1 MAENQDSLNT
11 EYFPDYDYLSD
22 LWSVEDFSQEIQNT
36 MPSLWEQ
43 VGLYDIREYQ
53 TIYNEETGKTEK
65 IYPRRWDEK
74 TRQRLEDNPDEKTR
88 FILDNVI
95 FTHPEYGEAWKE
107 KSLEHYMPEFWEG
120 LGERFKYSAAEP
132 LKDIKSAYG
141 YSTIAGAATRLGLK
155 TYDTLEKI
163 SLLLDP
169 VEDPIKIE
177 DFETEEVVNKDFR
190 DKTKKFI
197 ELKPKEEND
206 RNFAK
211 WLESVNRHY
220 EDYAVKEIQKRAKE
234 KEKDPRYRAWSNY
247 YREKPPKWFNTFESK
262 EYFTDTVFS
271 MIPSLATMAVSFSAG
286 GTAALGTFAATKN
299 PVKAIAAFGAVS
311 KAVNL
316 PLMASM
322 EAVDV
327 YPEAYTYVLDKTGD
341 EELARAQAAW
351 ATSQYL
357 TILAVT
363 ELWGMGKLSR
373 LVIPKRFKKEAAK
386 AFQKKTMDE
395 MLNDPVKSSL
405 MRKLSQSKFANW
417 LTNDYDAKILKGSFV
432 EGFQEY
438 VQYQG
443 NLLTQLGYKDETY
456 SELYNPAEA
465 SESIIGGAL
474 LGGGFTAAS
483 LIGDKRNFRE
493 AESILNKEYGI
504 ETNPQ
509 LTSKIVDNNEL
520 IEPIEQI
527 GIAPPT
533 NANYIK
539 ELLDPYR
546 KEGVVIDRTKAE
558 GSLKSLLKKHQY
570 FNKGRILEKLVDVIK
585 DGGKDWL
592 DNLDEDLKIDMND
605 YIKGAISNINKDVL
619 NIVDDKN
626 NIANDIINNKISI
639 IIKGTRKGIGGV
651 GIKGRKI
658 NVTNKKYADKLVK
671 KYQSNIESN
680 LGENATKVSINNYLS
695 TQQNIEI
702 SKQIEASITKKDA
715 TGQGLIEREIQ
726 RQAEQQAEQEIIQ
739 ETEREILKKKGIVP
753 FDKKGKGEQKAKAP
767 SVIGKKVKIL
777 KGKYK
782 DIVGKISVYSEK
794 QNLVKIKTDDG
805 RSLGPM
811 KPDQFVI
818 LPDYPTPPKESVEGE
833 TKVETKLDKK
843 GRTLTY
849 FATTKDK
856 GGVKHTTYTFNR
868 SDKKESQRNKGGVSP
883 ETAFG
888 NKYKIKKGE
897 LDEFN
902 TEKGDNWVVD
912 KVFEVR
918 EGEGASADVTLI
930 NKATGDKLTDISLIL
945 EKTKTEIKKESFSK
959 EETAKINQ
967 FVEKLLDKQN
977 KEFESDESPS
987 LKVEAEL
994 YEKYDLYDKNGDLPS
1009 ENELVKIEKISE
1021 YLSEIDWTIEK
1032 FSITEKAKEILNKK
1046 ELKKLQLNI
1055 NRVNKIEEQVD
1066 AELKRLEKEKSKR
1079 TIINPKEKLDHKR
1092 GWSEMIVDNRRVS
1105 GKNIKGTNLVIFK
1118 NTKGSSKEKYGIF
1131 NTETNEIVAYGRIQS
1146 EAIKN
1151 SQKAIK
1157 DKKTKETDDLATEDT
1172 KKLKKTLTLSE
1183 EDKYKQKLHSLI
1195 KKANSTLIKLQSEW
1209 SKPKDTDIKKV
1220 NKFRNDILKIQDKI
1234 ELIYDKEKISKFL
1247 KASPDANFTKDLN
1260 LYLRDI
1266 ASNRFKEQF
1275 KSDDLK
1281 KYMQIGD
1288 MYEKGE
1294 KLATKK
1300 FIADALKKVMGKHA
1314 PDIESTLVDEIDNN
1328 SNILGAYSEGM
1339 VEFVL
1344 GKATR
1349 HTAYHEPIHWFF
1361 NRVLDSND
1369 YNKLIEYFADKKG
1382 IDFSKATSTEDLN
1395 RMRIE
1400 AEEEATRQAA
1410 DYELGKMDRNIA
1422 EEILAILKRFWIKV
1436 KKFLNMRIS
1445 DEETIFDI
1453 FERIGRDFI
1462 IRNNDDFNSENE
1474 VSSVAEVIEDE
1485 NNIPIF
1491 ELLPIALSRITDS
1504 TRAEIID
1511 NMQRNRAS
1519 EYIPKTLQNK
1529 IMPLGIPYLKTN
1541 NLSTSLISSNSFLGE
1556 HTQQMVPFEFQY
1568 GFVNHLINKQMKS
1581 VQLNADWFESFIREK
1596 SKNDHVLKIF
1606 EKEAFKAF
1614 YEDVIKPEIDK
1625 GVKSIDVVDLV
1636 PMYED
1641 YMKKE
1646 FPLNAIS
1653 IKHPVH
1659 DYEITKPNV
1668 NFTML
1673 YGLQSL
1679 LNSEKY
1685 DDDWLSTRVMM
1696 TNDRLYKGQGHG
1708 GWEIDDQL
1716 SEEDFNNRKID
1727 MGIGWYNY
1735 IEPRFINDE
1744 ESKNLAF
1751 VYEIQRDIDKKIS
1764 GINAD
1769 ESQYKAPIIGVPIKY
1784 QKLIEEGSLSIEDV
1798 SWIQLRPN
1806 AIHVVNSQEERVSQ
1820 AVGEE
1825 VLHRLFVKSNAYSS
1839 PYSVVFPETK
1849 DKNKAFWLTRAN
1861 KDDLFYRFV
1870 EEQNQT
1876 MEMTERQLGIS
1887 MRKSKVLKLFLPI
1900 FYEMTSLHN
1909 KNPEMVHRR
1918 ITKLINHWN
1927 SLQKDLINNKLR
1939 PLSIPNQET
1948 IRGLRNRTKN
1958 DFVTNLFGDQI
1969 PLLNTN
1975 FDVAV
1980 SKDFEVK
1987 GMQGWRNDLSGW
1999 SQIDEISE
2007 KTFLD
2012 KNKIVPKNWPSL
2024 KKVLTILNISPKEK
2038 SIILNQVDK
2047 YSTESNFL
2055 EYHLIRQT
2063 IAILYELIGKGVYLS
2078 YGLKTKGEMQKRFQ
2092 IDFNG
2097 VNKFIGGTNKFVRK
2111 KIVSYENSVR
2121 FLSNRKL
2128 WLKRKLDLYRTPDL
2142 LVKRA
2147 VDYVNV
2153 GNRMFKGLMKSQEFQ
2168 MHDYASTYNKLL
2180 LEQISPKHPDW
2191 KILKKLELE
2200 LKEFRRLQIEHAIRL
2215 AHSRG
2220 NREFGFAGADANIIM
2235 EQESTKFATTSRI
2248 YLNVFELNDPK
2259 RAKSYYDWKAM
2270 GVSKSFVDRYFG
2282 LGTGNHLKSDET
2294 IKSEIDDLIKD
2305 YIYKTKKPNV
2315 QPTHYIEQ
2323 LFEIPFSKVSSDSP
2337 RAYVSIN
2344 AKNEFYI
2351 QIPYKDDIP
2360 IKDRTNKETGKFETA
2375 REQVENYYR
2384 DMPKLGPM
2392 FTEFRKVANK
2402 YGLKIDFKSYKS
2414 LKSTIAVATLPDT
2427 LKEKKVK
2434 RFHKIKGPKGWKKW
2448 ITDIGELSGK
2458 SGTKEKATAIDDTI
2472 VDDTVNLIAAK
2483 NKLDKPYTV
2492 IEHFDASFNKI
2503 KNKYGIEISDYV
2515 PAVNRAL
2522 RAIKDKEKRNL
2533 VKNWLSEWAVGKDP
2547 QIASK
2552 MRSDNPALNFVEL
2565 MGFGAKKRYRLKREI
2580 ADQRMVESIIDAL
2593 DKSGV
2598 EDSHDISREGLEIS
2612 DVSDTEEI
2620 ANNMTF
2626 ESYDFRNDSFFKF
2639 LEGTI
2644 SNGWLSAK
2652 QTSELLDEVK
2662 VGNYETTFLPYLE
2675 KTFGFVPNTT
2685 LENNMVR
2692 NFWVRN
2698 QPINRQSSIDKPS
2711 WWWANLDPNGNKI
2724 SNKNDKRL
2732 IPKIGGHPKYGKDI
2746 RSNKDLPK
2754 TSNVSFIDWDNKNYT
2769 WMSGGE
2775 IKLSRMF
2782 LKDMVDVF
2790 VGSQNKDGSRYYSK
2804 PMYLTVTG
2812 SLLRSFDTKFAMFA
2826 DDSKGKGF
2834 PLTIVDVKSGGNS
2847 PSFIIARANKDIMD
2861 IASTSDKIIE
2871 YYQNE
2876 VDYGNITFKMRDVI
2890 LDSIVNETEKSKLNK
2905 YIIAQ
2910 HITRH
2915 EVMKRTRGRDYMM
2928 RSTNQTHHSRRL
2940 AIDDGDGIVAVGAG
2954 DFTVKILDQSKLFV
2968 SKGEPGAATSSK
2980 KIPMADYV
2988 AGLPDKYHGDGALWV
3003 GSDYL
3008 DKTAEAIGRV
3018 PISPMSSKLREIKS
3032 RIRWISKNDDFSN
3045 IHHPVEQSEEIEG
3058 THYVAFKSNEFVP
3071 EENIYITDENDN
3083 IIVYTELQGS
3093 DIIIRDGEDNQLDM
3107 FGTLDE
3113 AKEPDGGS
3121 GSFKLNGRVATDT
3134 LTLPED
3140 SRRIVKIPKQTGHNS
3155 AAFPWMWVSHLYDS
3169 SFDSLRDGIIDKM
3182 LNVARSNMNAMFSA
3196 RKDPNVMRALMG
3208 QFKSDGLSI
3217 VNEVDMLLEP
3227 KPGEMIQ
3234 DGFMH
3239 PHLMTGVVEPIKN
3252 KMIKEN
3258 SYRARRRGF
3267 GSYPVIKPDITKS
3280 LVRSKEGV
3288 VISGDDVTMVR
3299 FLKDILNVSGF
3310 NNDLINNINESLRDN
3325 PIYVLAGRW
3334 PTYTQSSVFLAKVE
3348 KVMPRGHGSVVW
3360 FHPDTALGKLQAD
3373 NDGDNAFLLAMYFGD
3388 RYKDRKIV
3396 NMLKSKNIKDEF
3408 EKRDQFVRL
3417 EYFSKKEDDYHVGK
3431 KSDSYVSAGRLGRG
3445 INSQGIMMNSIDFME
3460 NMFYKELKM
3469 KIGGQSIVVRD
3480 PDKINRV
3487 MNYAKLNDDVT
3498 QEMLD
3503 NSKMGKLV
3511 DKNGIEW
3518 ESGDKYLMTSP
3529 IIELRILLQAAVD
3542 NASYSYLS
3550 DWGFSGYNYL
3560 IPKMFVQDNGSQIGS
3575 KQAITISSLI
3585 RKELM
3590 HNVLRRGVDDTT
3602 KKSQT
3607 MAEMFQSSK
3616 DIYDLNE
3623 LSGKDKG
3630 SEIMKRANIR
3640 RLKFGKTSR
3649 LAKQTLKI
3657 ESITFNNKL
3666 TAMEQLLSIPHES
3679 LLKYQ
3684 KENPNDLVYEHPF
3697 GYTRNRITRAIMQTQ
3712 KDLYTIQS
3720 KESRWYPEVGW
3731 EKEKQ
3736 VARNFANHATGE
3748 FHRIMMS
3755 ARMHEDITKS
3765 RITSSGYPY
3774 QDEILKFIDKW
3785 LNKGDKKKGIPSFL
3799 EMSKEQQAYSTLRF
3813 LRGTLKFSTKRSDK
3827 ITAREEQLGNLIINL
3842 REKLLDPDITEDK
3855 KVEIE
3860 SKIETHQNT
3869 LSKTR
3874 EPDSWLKMG
3883 RARDIEKMLPMPLMH
3898 PDVWSEYI
3906 NRFGPNLREASN
3918 EKIRLSADA
3927 RYEDSNNK
3935 TYEQLMK
3942 GCK

>member
-1 MAENQDSLNT
+1 MSI
-11 EYFPDYDYLSD
+11 
-22 LWSVEDFSQEIQNT
+22 EDAGWI
-36 MPSLWEQ
+36 
-43 VGLYDIREYQ
+43 
-53 TIYNEETGKTEK
+53 
-65 IYPRRWDEK
+65 K
-74 TRQRLEDNPDEKTR
+74 TRQQ
-88 FILDNVI
+88 VI
-95 FTHPEYGEAWKE
+95 
-107 KSLEHYMPEFWEG
+107 
-120 LGERFKYSAAEP
+120 
-132 LKDIKSAYG
+132 
-141 YSTIAGAATRLGLK
+141 
-155 TYDTLEKI
+155 
-163 SLLLDP
+163 
-169 VEDPIKIE
+169 PII
-177 DFETEEVVNKDFR
+177 N
-190 DKTKKFI
+190 
-197 ELKPKEEND
+197 
-206 RNFAK
+206 
-211 WLESVNRHY
+211 
-220 EDYAVKEIQKRAKE
+220 AKE
-234 KEKDPRYRAWSNY
+234 
-247 YREKPPKWFNTFESK
+247 
-262 EYFTDTVFS
+262 
-271 MIPSLATMAVSFSAG
+271 
-286 GTAALGTFAATKN
+286 
-299 PVKAIAAFGAVS
+299 
-311 KAVNL
+311 NL
-316 PLMASM
+316 L
-322 EAVDV
+322 
-327 YPEAYTYVLDKTGD
+327 
-341 EELARAQAAW
+341 
-351 ATSQYL
+351 
-357 TILAVT
+357 
-363 ELWGMGKLSR
+363 
-373 LVIPKRFKKEAAK
+373 
-386 AFQKKTMDE
+386 
-395 MLNDPVKSSL
+395 
-405 MRKLSQSKFANW
+405 
-417 LTNDYDAKILKGSFV
+417 AKIL
-432 EGFQEY
+432 
-438 VQYQG
+438 
-443 NLLTQLGYKDETY
+443 
-456 SELYNPAEA
+456 
-465 SESIIGGAL
+465 
-474 LGGGFTAAS
+474 
-483 LIGDKRNFRE
+483 
-493 AESILNKEYGI
+493 
-504 ETNPQ
+504 
-509 LTSKIVDNNEL
+509 
-520 IEPIEQI
+520 
-527 GIAPPT
+527 
-533 NANYIK
+533 
-539 ELLDPYR
+539 
-546 KEGVVIDRTKAE
+546 
-558 GSLKSLLKKHQY
+558 
-570 FNKGRILEKLVDVIK
+570 
-585 DGGKDWL
+585 
-592 DNLDEDLKIDMND
+592 
-605 YIKGAISNINKDVL
+605 
-619 NIVDDKN
+619 
-626 NIANDIINNKISI
+626 
-639 IIKGTRKGIGGV
+639 
-651 GIKGRKI
+651 
-658 NVTNKKYADKLVK
+658 
-671 KYQSNIESN
+671 
-680 LGENATKVSINNYLS
+680 GE
-695 TQQNIEI
+695 QNI
-702 SKQIEASITKKDA
+702 
-715 TGQGLIEREIQ
+715 
-726 RQAEQQAEQEIIQ
+726 
-739 ETEREILKKKGIVP
+739 
-753 FDKKGKGEQKAKAP
+753 
-767 SVIGKKVKIL
+767 
-777 KGKYK
+777 
-782 DIVGKISVYSEK
+782 
-794 QNLVKIKTDDG
+794 
-805 RSLGPM
+805 
-811 KPDQFVI
+811 
-818 LPDYPTPPKESVEGE
+818 
-833 TKVETKLDKK
+833 
-843 GRTLTY
+843 
-849 FATTKDK
+849 
-856 GGVKHTTYTFNR
+856 
-868 SDKKESQRNKGGVSP
+868 
-883 ETAFG
+883 
-888 NKYKIKKGE
+888 
-897 LDEFN
+897 
-902 TEKGDNWVVD
+902 
-912 KVFEVR
+912 
-918 EGEGASADVTLI
+918 
-930 NKATGDKLTDISLIL
+930 
-945 EKTKTEIKKESFSK
+945 
-959 EETAKINQ
+959 
-967 FVEKLLDKQN
+967 
-977 KEFESDESPS
+977 
-987 LKVEAEL
+987 
-994 YEKYDLYDKNGDLPS
+994 
-1009 ENELVKIEKISE
+1009 
-1021 YLSEIDWTIEK
+1021 
-1032 FSITEKAKEILNKK
+1032 
-1046 ELKKLQLNI
+1046 
-1055 NRVNKIEEQVD
+1055 
-1066 AELKRLEKEKSKR
+1066 
-1079 TIINPKEKLDHKR
+1079 
-1092 GWSEMIVDNRRVS
+1092 
-1105 GKNIKGTNLVIFK
+1105 
-1118 NTKGSSKEKYGIF
+1118 
-1131 NTETNEIVAYGRIQS
+1131 
-1146 EAIKN
+1146 
-1151 SQKAIK
+1151 
-1157 DKKTKETDDLATEDT
+1157 
-1172 KKLKKTLTLSE
+1172 
-1183 EDKYKQKLHSLI
+1183 HS
-1195 KKANSTLIKLQSEW
+1195 
-1209 SKPKDTDIKKV
+1209 
-1220 NKFRNDILKIQDKI
+1220 
-1234 ELIYDKEKISKFL
+1234 
-1247 KASPDANFTKDLN
+1247 
-1260 LYLRDI
+1260 
-1266 ASNRFKEQF
+1266 
-1275 KSDDLK
+1275 
-1281 KYMQIGD
+1281 
-1288 MYEKGE
+1288 
-1294 KLATKK
+1294 
-1300 FIADALKKVMGKHA
+1300 
-1314 PDIESTLVDEIDNN
+1314 
-1328 SNILGAYSEGM
+1328 
-1339 VEFVL
+1339 
-1344 GKATR
+1344 
-1349 HTAYHEPIHWFF
+1349 
-1361 NRVLDSND
+1361 
-1369 YNKLIEYFADKKG
+1369 
-1382 IDFSKATSTEDLN
+1382 
-1395 RMRIE
+1395 
-1400 AEEEATRQAA
+1400 
-1410 DYELGKMDRNIA
+1410 
-1422 EEILAILKRFWIKV
+1422 
-1436 KKFLNMRIS
+1436 
-1445 DEETIFDI
+1445 
-1453 FERIGRDFI
+1453 
-1462 IRNNDDFNSENE
+1462 
-1474 VSSVAEVIEDE
+1474 
-1485 NNIPIF
+1485 
-1491 ELLPIALSRITDS
+1491 
-1504 TRAEIID
+1504 
-1511 NMQRNRAS
+1511 
-1519 EYIPKTLQNK
+1519 
-1529 IMPLGIPYLKTN
+1529 
-1541 NLSTSLISSNSFLGE
+1541 
-1556 HTQQMVPFEFQY
+1556 
-1568 GFVNHLINKQMKS
+1568 
-1581 VQLNADWFESFIREK
+1581 
-1596 SKNDHVLKIF
+1596 
-1606 EKEAFKAF
+1606 
-1614 YEDVIKPEIDK
+1614 
-1625 GVKSIDVVDLV
+1625 
-1636 PMYED
+1636 
-1641 YMKKE
+1641 
-1646 FPLNAIS
+1646 
-1653 IKHPVH
+1653 
-1659 DYEITKPNV
+1659 
-1668 NFTML
+1668 
-1673 YGLQSL
+1673 
-1679 LNSEKY
+1679 
-1685 DDDWLSTRVMM
+1685 
-1696 TNDRLYKGQGHG
+1696 
-1708 GWEIDDQL
+1708 
-1716 SEEDFNNRKID
+1716 
-1727 MGIGWYNY
+1727 
-1735 IEPRFINDE
+1735 
-1744 ESKNLAF
+1744 
-1751 VYEIQRDIDKKIS
+1751 
-1764 GINAD
+1764 
-1769 ESQYKAPIIGVPIKY
+1769 
-1784 QKLIEEGSLSIEDV
+1784 
-1798 SWIQLRPN
+1798 
-1806 AIHVVNSQEERVSQ
+1806 
-1820 AVGEE
+1820 
-1825 VLHRLFVKSNAYSS
+1825 LFVKSMPYSS
-1839 PYSVVFPETK
+1839 PYDVVFPETK
-1849 DKNKAFWLTRAN
+1849 DKNKAFWLTNAD
-1861 KDDLFYRFV
+1861 KDNLFDKFV
-1870 EEQNQT
+1870 KMQKKEINGLEIQIGRN
-1876 MEMTERQLGIS
+1876 
-1887 MRKSKVLKLFLPI
+1887 MRKSKVLKLFFPI
-1900 FYEMTSLHN
+1900 FYEITSLHN
-1909 KNPEMVHRR
+1909 KNPEMAHKKV
-1918 ITKLINHWN
+1918 TKLINHWN
-1927 SLQKDLINNKLR
+1927 DLQKKPVNRIKQNLFLSDLEEISSIKY
-1939 PLSIPNQET
+1939 LSDS
-1948 IRGLRNRTKN
+1948 
-1958 DFVTNLFGDQI
+1958 DFHHNLFGERVN
-1969 PLLNTN
+1969 LLNSVFN
-1975 FDVAV
+1975 I
-1980 SKDFEVK
+1980 
-1987 GMQGWRNDLSGW
+1987 N
-1999 SQIDEISE
+1999 ISE
-2007 KTFLD
+2007 KIDSTTPFEEGKVL
-2012 KNKIVPKNWPSL
+2012 PLNWPSL
-2024 KKVLTILNISPKEK
+2024 KKVLTILDISDKEQ

-2047 YSTESNFL
+2047 YSTKFNFL
-2055 EYHLIRQT
+2055 EYHLIRRT
-2063 IAILYELIGKGVYLS
+2063 IATLYEYLGETLDLS
-2078 YGLKTKGEMQKRFQ
+2078 YFNKWVYEKNKKGNLKVDNNRT
-2092 IDFNG
+2092 NA
-2097 VNKFIGGTNKFVRK
+2097 FIGGTNKYLK
-2111 KIVSYENSVR
+2111 QKIRNYENSVNNS
-2121 FLSNRKL
+2121 LNRKF
-2128 WLKRKLDLYRTPDL
+2128 WLKKKLELYRTPDL
-2142 LVKRA
+2142 LTKRA

-2153 GNRMFKGLMKSQEFQ
+2153 GNRMFKGLMKTQQ
-2168 MHDYASTYNKLL
+2168 GQINDYSTAYNELL
-2180 LEQISPKHPDW
+2180 LDQISPNDKNYP
-2191 KILKKLELE
+2191 ILEKLKLE

-2220 NREFGFAGADANIIM
+2220 NREFGFAGAYAN
-2235 EQESTKFATTSRI
+2235 STMQGEANNYATTSRI
-2248 YLNVFELNDPK
+2248 YLNLYELNDPNRVSNYK
-2259 RAKSYYDWKAM
+2259 EWKIKSLGQQFPKNL
-2270 GVSKSFVDRYFG
+2270 VFVDRHFG
-2282 LGTGNHLKSDET
+2282 LGNGNHLKSDEM
-2294 IKSEIDDLIKD
+2294 IKSEIDALIKSAKQK
-2305 YIYKTKKPNV
+2305 Y
-2315 QPTHYIEQ
+2315 QPTPDAKHTKFAER
-2323 LFEIPFSKVSSDSP
+2323 LFKIPYSKVLTDQSE
-2337 RAYVSIN
+2337 AFVSIN
-2344 AKNEFYI
+2344 PKDEFYI
-2351 QIPYKDDIP
+2351 QIPMKDDII

-2375 REQVENYYR
+2375 REQVENFYR
-2384 DMPKLGPM
+2384 DMPKLGAM

-2402 YGLKIDFKSYKS
+2402 YGLKIDFKSYES
-2414 LKSTIAVATLPDT
+2414 LKSTIAIATLPDT

-2434 RFHKIKGPKGWKKW
+2434 RFHKIKGPEGWKKW

-2492 IEHFDASFNKI
+2492 VEHFDASFNKI
-2503 KNKYGIEISDYV
+2503 KNKYGIEVSDYV

-2547 QIASK
+2547 QIATK

-2565 MGFGAKKRYRLKREI
+2565 MGLGAKKRYRLKREI

-2639 LEGTI
+2639 LEGTT

-2662 VGNYETTFLPYLE
+2662 VGWYEATFLPYLE

-2685 LENNMVR
+2685 LEKNMVR

-2826 DDSKGKGF
+2826 DDPKGKGF

-2876 VDYGNITFKMRDVI
+2876 VDYGNINSNMRDVI
-2890 LDSIVNETEKSKLNK
+2890 LDSIVNETERSKLNK

-3032 RIRWISKNDDFSN
+3032 RVRWISKNDDFTN
-3045 IHHPVEQSEEIEG
+3045 IHHPVEEGEEIEG

-3140 SRRIVKIPKQTGHNS
+3140 ARRIVKIPKQTGHNS

-3169 SFDSLRDGIIDKM
+3169 SFDSLRDSIIDKM

-3575 KQAITISSLI
+3575 KQATTISSLI

-3640 RLKFGKTSR
+3640 RLKFGETSR